1 MLHVKLYSK
10 GLDFSLKLKNL
21 LISLSI
27 KEIMIVAIFGT
38 CRIIMIENLLTHFRP
53 MFHLRRNQVVG
64 FY

>member
-38 CRIIMIENLLTHFRP
+38 CRIIMIDIWKLINPFSTNVSP
-53 MFHLRRNQVVG
+53 T
-64 FY
+64 